1 MRASGTTI
9 TEDYR
14 ALNAELHRTR
24 KDYGRRG
31 GRHAS
36 RVLQLL
42 KKFNASSVLDYGAG
56 KGGLAK
62 ALPGVDVREYDPA
75 IPGKDMPP
83 EPADIL
89 VCTDVLEH
97 IEPDCLDDVLS
108 ELARLTLKVG
118 HVVVATQPDQTK
130 LLPDGR
136 NPHLIVQPAEW
147 WKARLKPHFR
157 VREDDKCAKSVTFTV
172 FPR

>member
-1 MRASGTTI
+1 MTTI

-24 KDYGRRG
+24 ADYGRRG
-31 GRHAS
+31 GRHAA
-36 RVLQLL
+36 RVLKLL
-42 KKFNASSVLDYGAG
+42 KTFDATSVLDYGSG
-56 KGGLAK
+56 KGGLAM
-62 ALPGVDVREYDPA
+62 ALPNVDVREYDPA
-75 IPGKDMPP
+75 IPGKDAPP

-97 IEPDCLDDVLS
+97 VEPGCLDDVLS
-108 ELARLTLKVG
+108 ELARLTLKVA

-136 NPHLIVQPAEW
+136 NPHLIIEGAGW
-147 WKARLKPHFR
+147 WRERLRPYFR
-157 VREDDKCAKSVTFTV
+157 VRQDDKCAKSVTFTV

>member
-1 MRASGTTI
+1 MII
-9 TEDYR
+9 TPEYA

-24 KDYGRRG
+24 RDYGRRG
-31 GRHAS
+31 GRHAA

-42 KKFNASSVLDYGAG
+42 REFNATTVLDFGCG
-56 KGGLAK
+56 KGGLKA
-62 ALPGVDVREYDPA
+62 ALPNVDIREYDPA
-75 IPGKDMPP
+75 IPGKDTPP
-83 EPADIL
+83 EPAHIL

-118 HVVVATQPDQTK
+118 HLVIATQPDQTK

-136 NPHLIVQPAEW
+136 NPHLIVQPATW
-147 WKARLKPHFR
+147 WKDRLSQHFR
-157 VREDDKCAKSVTFTV
+157 VRLDDEGRKSATFTV
-172 FPR
+172 WPK

>member
-1 MRASGTTI
+1 MTTI

-31 GRHAS
+31 GRHAA
-36 RVLQLL
+36 RVLKLL
-42 KKFNASSVLDYGAG
+42 KRFNASTVLDYGAG
-56 KGGLAK
+56 KGGLKA
-62 ALPGVDVREYDPA
+62 ALPDVDVREYDPA
-75 IPGKDMPP
+75 IPGKDTPP

-97 IEPDCLDDVLS
+97 IEPECLDDVLA
-108 ELARLTLKVG
+108 ELARLTRKVG
-118 HVVVATQPDQTK
+118 HLVIAIQPDQTK

-136 NPHLIVQPAEW
+136 NPHLIVERPGW
-147 WKARLKPHFR
+147 WREKLRPHFR
-157 VREDDKCAKSVTFTV
+157 VRQDDNCAKSVTFTV

>member
-1 MRASGTTI
+1 MTTI

-31 GRHAS
+31 GRHAA
-36 RVLQLL
+36 RVLKLL
-42 KKFNASSVLDYGAG
+42 KMFNASTVLDYGAG
-56 KGGLAK
+56 KGGLKA
-62 ALPGVDVREYDPA
+62 ALPDVDVREYDPA
-75 IPGKDMPP
+75 IPGKDTPP

-97 IEPDCLDDVLS
+97 IEPECLDDVLA
-108 ELARLTLKVG
+108 ELERLTLKVA
-118 HVVVATQPDQTK
+118 HVVIATQPDQTK

-136 NPHLIVQPAEW
+136 NPHLIVQPASW
-147 WKARLKPHFR
+147 WQDRLAQHFR
-157 VREDDKCAKSVTFTV
+157 VRLDDEGAKSATFTV
-172 FPR
+172 WPK

>member
-1 MRASGTTI
+1 MII
-9 TEDYR
+9 TPEYA

-31 GRHAS
+31 GRHAA

-42 KKFNASSVLDYGAG
+42 KKFNAATVLDFGCG
-56 KGGLAK
+56 KGGLKA
-62 ALPGVDVREYDPA
+62 ALPNVDVREYDPG
-75 IPGKDMPP
+75 IPGKDTLPA
-83 EPADIL
+83 PADIL

-97 IEPDCLDDVLS
+97 IEPDCLDDVLA

-118 HVVVATQPDQTK
+118 HFVIATQPDQTK

-136 NPHLIVQPAEW
+136 NPHLIVQPAGW
-147 WKARLKPHFR
+147 WREKLRPYFR
-157 VREDDKCAKSVTFTV
+157 VRLDDEGKKSATFTV
-172 FPR
+172 WPK

>member
-1 MRASGTTI
+1 MTTI

-31 GRHAS
+31 GRHAA
-36 RVLQLL
+36 RVLKLL
-42 KKFNASSVLDYGAG
+42 KRFDAATVLDWGAG

-62 ALPGVDVREYDPA
+62 ALPDVDVREYDPA
-75 IPGKDMPP
+75 IPGKDTPP
-83 EPADIL
+83 APAEIL

-97 IEPDCLDDVLS
+97 VEPACLDDVLA
-108 ELARLTLKVG
+108 ELARLTLKVA
-118 HVVVATQPDQTK
+118 HVVIATQPDQTK

-136 NPHLIVQPAEW
+136 NPHLIVQDAGW
-147 WKARLKPHFR
+147 WRERLRPYFR
-157 VREDDKCAKSVTFTV
+157 VRQDDKCSKNVTFTL